1 MVASLLALA
10 VTLTFHSK
18 TLDEDRTVMVQ
29 VPADYARVE
38 ERYPVLYVTDAET
51 QFEQTASSVAFLAA
65 ANRIPQLIVVGIVN
79 TNRRRDLTPTAAA
92 LPTAGGKP
100 VPQPGSGGGPK
111 FLAFVETELVP
122 EIDRR
127 YRTRPFRVIA
137 GHSFGGLFAV
147 WAAEQRPSLFRGV
160 IVASPTLYWDDDLA
174 LKQLPDVRLYAAIAK
189 ESPQMRRAFEALRAK
204 QRPSWRTELLA
215 DEDHASIPLP
225 AYYAG
230 LKHVFAPWHFSID
243 ELPEDPAKW
252 EAAVREHYAKASAF
266 LGYEVKPPAWV
277 LEEITTA
284 PSPPRTAPSPPS
296 TDGAPSHAQSPSS
309 SARMRPDCQSRR
321 SA

>member
-1 MVASLLALA
+1 LVASLIALAL
-10 VTLTFHSK
+10 TLTVHSK
-18 TLDEDRTVMVQ
+18 VLDEDRTVVVQ
-29 VPADYARVE
+29 LPASYEHSE
-38 ERYPVLYVTDAET
+38 ERYPVLYLTDAEA
-51 QFEQTASSVAFLAA
+51 QFEQTASSAAFLSR
-65 ANRIPQLIVVGIVN
+65 ANRIPELIVVGIVN

-92 LPTAGGKP
+92 LPTAGGKS

-147 WAAEQRPSLFRGV
+147 WIAEQRPSLFRGV
-160 IVASPTLYWDDDLA
+160 IAASPTLYWDDDLA
-174 LKQLPDVRLYAAIAK
+174 LKQLEKLPDVRLYAAIAK
-189 ESPQMRRAFEALRAK
+189 ESPQMRRAFDALRAK
-204 QRPSWRTELLA
+204 QRGSWRTQLFD
-215 DEDHASIPLP
+215 DEDHLSIVLP

-230 LKHVFAPWHFSID
+230 LKHVFAPWHFSME

-252 EAAVREHYAKASAF
+252 DGAVREHYAKASAF

-277 LEEITTA
+277 LEEI
-284 PSPPRTAPSPPS
+284 
-296 TDGAPSHAQSPSS
+296 AQK
-309 SARMRPDCQSRR
+309 
-321 SA
+321 